1 MYDGRKGSS
10 SPFEQTVHL
19 LAAASA
25 AAEARLAE
33 RLAGRDTTRDHLSA
47 LEALA
52 RLGPHARPDLAARLP
67 LGPTA
72 AARVIGDLLAAGL
85 VQSFFVQIGGRHEV
99 MTITAAGQE
108 ALERLHDDVSS
119 VQDDLLS
126 ALTRGE
132 RSQLNALLRRVC
144 ATSARDPRPV
154 PAPRRPSDR
163 RTERERGRR
172 TGRTTQQDIGNGAG
186 GNPGEAAATEPDGA
200 AAGGGQSGA

>member
-19 LAAASA
+19 LAAASG

-72 AARVIGDLLAAGL
+72 AARVVGDLLSAGL
-85 VQSFFVQIGGRHEV
+85 AQSFFVQIGGRHEV

-108 ALERLHDDVSS
+108 ALQRLHDDVSS

-144 ATSARDPRPV
+144 ATSARDPRPAPV
-154 PAPRRPSDR
+154 PRQPSGR

-172 TGRTTQQDIGNGAG
+172 TERSAEPDGGVAAD
-186 GNPGEAAATEPDGA
+186 GNPGEVAATEPDGA
-200 AAGGGQSGA
+200 AVDGVRSGG